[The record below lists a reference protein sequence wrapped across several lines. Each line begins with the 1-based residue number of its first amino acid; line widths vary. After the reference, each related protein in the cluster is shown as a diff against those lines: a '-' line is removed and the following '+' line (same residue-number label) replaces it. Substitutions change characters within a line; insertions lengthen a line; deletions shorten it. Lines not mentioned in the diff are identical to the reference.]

1 MLASNIVYRWDQT
14 VEVRTRPRPRES
26 HAERLYSAIKDMAIA
41 YRIKPGERLNEVE
54 LARQLGGSRTPLREA
69 LNRLAAEGFLTFRRS
84 QGFFCREFKPRE
96 IHELYQ
102 LRRIIELAAARL
114 VCEQASDGELDE
126 LARFL
131 DQTGPEQR
139 NRTSADLVALDE
151 QFHRSLMAMAR
162 NDEMMRVLD
171 NINARIKFFR
181 WVDMDTR
188 RATTQGEHRDIL
200 AAIQAREPDLA
211 AERMGQHI
219 TVRLDQITAAIKE
232 GYSRIYLSGVGDELP
247 QAVAGLDGEKLGSNG

>member
-1 MLASNIVYRWDQT
+1 MELGTQPSTSV
-14 VEVRTRPRPRES
+14 S
-26 HAERLYSAIKDMAIA
+26 HAERLYSAIRDMTIA

-84 QGFFCREFKPRE
+84 QGFYCREFKPRE

-102 LRRIIELAAARL
+102 LRSIIEAAAARL
-114 VCEQASDGELDE
+114 VCEQSSDSELDE

-131 DQTGPEQR
+131 ERTGPEEHD
-139 NRTSADLVALDE
+139 RTSADLVALDE
-151 QFHRSLMAMAR
+151 QFHRSLMAMSR

-181 WVDMDTR
+181 WVDMDAR
-188 RATTQGEHRDIL
+188 RAATQGEHRDIL
-200 AAIQAREPDLA
+200 AAIRARDPDLA
-211 AERMGQHI
+211 AKRMGQHI

-232 GYSRIYLSGVGDELP
+232 GYSRIYLSDDADELGQP
-247 QAVAGLDGEKLGSNG
+247 VSEPGLEGGRRHG